1 MIDGSAATGLD
12 DVPATIP
19 HTPPQLDEIIDCTST
34 GGGAVTIFH
43 NSHLG
48 PGGVIPKII
57 GKVCLYAKGHKVTA
71 FSSGAG
77 VPKRAFVSS
86 EVSGEISVINNDE
99 TSPDYLKLIN
109 RIDLCNSTKEAVP
122 ATCNDESA
130 TPLTTAF
137 TPNNSAPHGIR
148 WSKLTKKV
156 YSINEGY
163 HNIV

>member
-1 MIDGSAATGLD
+1 MIWSMIDGAAATGLD

-19 HTPPQLDEIIDCTST
+19 HTPPQLDEIIDCTAT

-43 NSHLG
+43 NSTSGPLG
-48 PGGVIPKII
+48 RRSLKII

-86 EVSGEISVINNDE
+86 EVSGEISVIDNDE

-109 RIDLCNSTKEAVP
+109 RIDLCNPTKEAVP
-122 ATCNDESA
+122 ATCDDESA

-148 WSKLTKKV
+148 WSKLTQE
-156 YSINEGY
+156 NL
-163 HNIV
+163 